1 MGLGQST
8 NKSNQKLYEEINK
21 LNNLTTNELFY
32 KRTGFFI
39 EFYYGGCQGLCGKIT
54 AILVNISLIKFKI
67 LPDKSLYSG
76 SNLNKQVG
84 EKIRFK
90 IISLS
95 ISKFYKFLNIFLDC
109 LPIFSNNKFK
119 LNLTDTPQLDE
130 ISQCPICL
138 ENPPNMLIDC
148 NVRNKY

>member
-39 EFYYGGCQGLCGKIT
+39 EFYYGGCQGL
-54 AILVNISLIKFKI
+54 
-67 LPDKSLYSG
+67 SLYSG